1 MSAAQKYTS
10 IQISQRLDELPTL
23 PTIVYELSRV
33 INDPMSSTAEVEK
46 IMAGDQSMTLKVLQL
61 ANSAYYAIP
70 GGVANLQRAIG
81 YIGYDAIYQL
91 VLSAS
96 IIQALDAKPSAF
108 FEPTQ
113 FWKHSLGVGM
123 AAETIAKDVG
133 VKLPS
138 DLFTCGLVHDMGKIA
153 MFIIAPDL
161 LEEIANV
168 ATGNQISFV
177 DAERKLDS
185 PRHSQVGYL
194 LAQRWKLP
202 SVIQSTINHH
212 HHWETAK
219 RGAVSKDTN
228 QAIDIVYIANQLING
243 LHFGN
248 SGHNR
253 PEGIPKEVLDR
264 LEVSPEKL
272 KPVVLKIKDVLANSN
287 NFLKIIGG

>member
-10 IQISQRLDELPTL
+10 VQISERLEELPTL

-46 IMAGDQSMTLKVLQL
+46 IMSGDQSMTLKVLQL

-96 IIQALDAKPSAF
+96 IISALDAEPCPFFDPS
-108 FEPTQ
+108 E
-113 FWKHSLGVGM
+113 FWKHSLGVAM
-123 AAETIAKDVG
+123 AAESIAKEIG
-133 VKLPS
+133 VRVPT

-153 MFIIAPDL
+153 MYIIAPDL
-161 LEEIANV
+161 LEEIVTQA
-168 ATGNQISFV
+168 QKDMSSIV

-194 LAQRWKLP
+194 LSQRWRLP
-202 SVIQSTINHH
+202 SVIQTTINHH
-212 HHWETAK
+212 HHWELAK
-219 RGAVSKDTN
+219 RGNVSSEMS
-228 QAIDIVYIANQLING
+228 QAIDIVYLANVLING
-243 LHFGN
+243 MHFGN
-248 SGHNR
+248 SGHSKAD
-253 PEGIPKEVLDR
+253 GIPKEVLDR
-264 LEVSPEKL
+264 LALSPERL
-272 KPVVLKIKDVLANSN
+272 KPVVMKIKDVLSNSSS
-287 NFLKIIGG
+287 FLKIIGR